1 MDYTTLAFAQGD
13 NIEIT
18 QQGRDM
24 DSGISK
30 AKEITS
36 K

>member
-18 QQGRDM
+18 QQSRDM
-24 DSGISK
+24 DSVISK